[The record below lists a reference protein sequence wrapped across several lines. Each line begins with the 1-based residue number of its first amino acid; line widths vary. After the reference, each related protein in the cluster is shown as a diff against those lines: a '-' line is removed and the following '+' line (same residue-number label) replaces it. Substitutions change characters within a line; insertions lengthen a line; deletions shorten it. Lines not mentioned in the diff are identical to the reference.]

1 MGIRQLAYYVSIKPG
16 DTPFVCAYF
25 RLIDQINRGKRLFA
39 EENKSSPVSAGG
51 VHEVTIDG
59 IAREGDGIARIQGF
73 VIFVPGTK
81 VGDHVTIKIERV
93 MRKFA
98 IASLAE
104 KN

>member
-1 MGIRQLAYYVSIKPG
+1 MFTETDR
-16 DTPFVCAYF
+16 
-25 RLIDQINRGKRLFA
+25 N
-39 EENKSSPVSAGG
+39 SPVSAGA
-51 VHEVTIDG
+51 VHDVAIEG
-59 IAREGDGIARIQGF
+59 IAREGDGVARIEGF

-98 IASLAE
+98 IAALSE

>member
-1 MGIRQLAYYVSIKPG
+1 MFTEQER
-16 DTPFVCAYF
+16 D
-25 RLIDQINRGKRLFA
+25 
-39 EENKSSPVSAGG
+39 SPVLAGA
-51 VHEVTIDG
+51 VHDVAIEG

-73 VIFVPGTK
+73 VVFVPGTK

-98 IASLAE
+98 IAALEE

>member
-1 MGIRQLAYYVSIKPG
+1 MFTEPEG
-16 DTPFVCAYF
+16 
-25 RLIDQINRGKRLFA
+25 N
-39 EENKSSPVSAGG
+39 SPVLAGA
-51 VHEVTIDG
+51 VHDVAIEA

-81 VGDHVTIKIERV
+81 VGDQVTIKIDKV

-98 IASLAE
+98 IAALAE

>member
-1 MGIRQLAYYVSIKPG
+1 MFTEQER
-16 DTPFVCAYF
+16 D
-25 RLIDQINRGKRLFA
+25 
-39 EENKSSPVSAGG
+39 SPVLAGA
-51 VHEVTIDG
+51 VHDVAIEG

-73 VIFVPGTK
+73 VVFVPGTK

-98 IASLAE
+98 IAALSQ